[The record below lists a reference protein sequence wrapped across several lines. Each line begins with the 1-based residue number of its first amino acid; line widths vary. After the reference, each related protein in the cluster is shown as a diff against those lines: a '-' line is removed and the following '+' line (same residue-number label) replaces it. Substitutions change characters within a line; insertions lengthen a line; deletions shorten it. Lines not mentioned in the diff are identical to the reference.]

1 MWRVKTDS
9 NRHQSGGPVVGVITP
24 DYEYDLW
31 YWCNIRKQPSP
42 NLRGESCESAMASNT
57 YGSARTHEEVLRM
70 IEDTPDKIA
79 RKLAEYDE
87 NNRAI
92 TDRWTGAYGWLLRH
106 HARRQKCADRPDQPN
121 RQADESGRTEAKAES
136 GTLLHRTSRPHH
148 RSRRAAATDVVRN
161 GFNLNNRFRLSDKLS
176 LTLAADYQRET
187 LEERTDTAD
196 SNDLMNT
203 FGVLTE
209 WRPWAAAVGEKARMG
224 REPGLR
230 LETDFPPEHT
240 GGRALSELQRTQY
253 RTGAAA
259 CRTQPLVS
267 ATAVGFGQLCYRPA
281 NAVLRIGG

>member
-1 MWRVKTDS
+1 
-9 NRHQSGGPVVGVITP
+9 
-24 DYEYDLW
+24 
-31 YWCNIRKQPSP
+31 
-42 NLRGESCESAMASNT
+42 
-57 YGSARTHEEVLRM
+57 M

-92 TDRWTGAYGWLLRH
+92 TDRWMGPYGVATRH

-121 RQADESGRTEAKAES
+121 RQNDESGRTEAKAES

-196 SNDLMNT
+196 SMIDEY
-203 FGVLTE
+203 FGVLTRMAALGGPQSAKKRE
-209 WRPWAAAVGEKARMG
+209 WGANLVFDWKPTSRLNIQAGVRYQNFKGRNIELARQRAARN
-224 REPGLR
+224 
-230 LETDFPPEHT
+230 
-240 GGRALSELQRTQY
+240 
-253 RTGAAA
+253 
-259 CRTQPLVS
+259 PLVS
-267 ATAVGFGQLCYRPA
+267 VRPGFGQLCYRPA